1 MKITNDTEWSEI
13 EKDFALFSDES
24 QQTLIQHSLS
34 LHNVTD
40 FYELTIAQL
49 IRMSDGDLSEF
60 EIKDNGKVFEVL
72 FVRELSK
79 FVEQYINILNSYT
92 LPQSADEKAASAK
105 CQTMTFGE
113 GVLVFARSYF
123 ALHSFGE
130 AERITLAEL
139 LLAKKD
145 AYNSAVFQ
153 KEIIKLQSKRKK

>member
-1 MKITNDTEWSEI
+1 MKITNDTEWSEV
-13 EKDFALFSDES
+13 EKDFELFSDDS

-92 LPQSADEKAASAK
+92 LPQSADEKAASSK

-123 ALHSFGE
+123 ALHSFEE

-153 KEIIKLQSKRKK
+153 KEILKLQSKKRK